1 MFGAHHPWG
10 RGSWCRG
17 SLPCS
22 GTKSATDLPP
32 PERIARGLSLFNTAL
47 RTEYISLRGTFP
59 SSAYYE
65 YVRRLFTVYEYSV
78 YE

>member
-1 MFGAHHPWG
+1 MAFCGKVTLQLKADIT
-10 RGSWCRG
+10 S
-17 SLPCS
+17 STS
-22 GTKSATDLPP
+22 
-32 PERIARGLSLFNTAL
+32 IARVSLFNTAL